1 MLHQNSPCCQR
12 HKEPLSEVAR
22 RCRTNDFSSPPTFL
36 AELQRS
42 IFVVSEH
49 RKANITSCP
58 HHSPWLHAGWADR
71 SVTEPTCYQVLGT
84 RRMAEENK
92 RKWGYSSLELVKDI
106 SLSLAWKSRSV
117 PLPQH
122 HAIHIRH
129 GICGQNDLL
138 CPNSTLRG
146 LFPKQAPTWNP
157 TAALW

>member
-22 RCRTNDFSSPPTFL
+22 RCRTSDFSSPPTFL

-58 HHSPWLHAGWADR
+58 RHSPWLHAGWADR

-106 SLSLAWKSRSV
+106 SLSLAWRLRSV

-122 HAIHIRH
+122 RAIHIRH
-129 GICGQNDLL
+129 GICGQNNLL